1 MRVVKTGGFMILLT
15 VTAGCGTD
23 TSDRDVTEA
32 NDETMVGAPAA
43 VLDEPGLIPVYAED
57 YAFRAPSTFPSGWVK
72 LRFENEGEEDHFL
85 LVWRLPEDRTFDEW
99 AEDVAD
105 PFQELYTE
113 YRAGEVDQATFFERL
128 IAAIPEWFY
137 QAVPMGGPGF
147 TAPGRTSET
156 TIYLEPGGNY
166 VLECYVRSMIED
178 HRFHGPEGML
188 RPLIV
193 TAEASGLEPPEADM
207 EITISNSGLAVTG
220 NPTPGSHVVRV
231 RVEDVPEGFIR
242 HNVHLARLE
251 GDQTAADVAPW
262 LDWVEGMVP
271 PAPVDF
277 LGGAGQTV
285 SGRESY
291 LTVDLEPGRY
301 AWISEAHGIAG
312 FLHEFTVEQ
321 PSSGSRGPS

>member
-1 MRVVKTGGFMILLT
+1 MRVLKAAGLMMLLA
-15 VTAGCGTD
+15 VVAGCGTD
-23 TSDRDVTEA
+23 ASDRNGTEA
-32 NDETMVGAPAA
+32 TEGATGGTPAA
-43 VLDEPGLIPVYAED
+43 ALDEPGLILVRAED
-57 YAFRAPSTFPSGWVK
+57 YTFTARSTFPSGWIK

-85 LVWRLPEDRTFDEW
+85 LVWRLPEGRTFDDW
-99 AEDVAD
+99 AADVAE
-105 PFQELYTE
+105 PFQERYTR
-113 YRAGEVDQATFFERL
+113 YRAGEIDQATFFEQL
-128 IAAIPEWFY
+128 VAAIPEWFY
-137 QAVPMGGPGF
+137 EAVPMGGPGF

-156 TIYLEPGGNY
+156 TINLEPGDNY

-178 HRFHGPEGML
+178 HRFHGSEGML

-193 TAEASGLEPPEADM
+193 TPEASGLEPPEADI

-220 NPTPGSHVVRV
+220 NLTAGSHMVRV

-242 HNVHLARLE
+242 HNVHLAELE

-262 LDWVEGMVP
+262 LDWVDAMLP

-291 LTVDLEPGRY
+291 VMIDLEPGRY
-301 AWISEAHGIAG
+301 AWISEAHGVDG
-312 FLHEFTVEQ
+312 FVHEFTV
-321 PSSGSRGPS
+321 P